1 MVRLYLKHFHQN
13 IFQTSTNH
21 DLSIKYTWV
30 AVTSRFAKMNES
42 FIGAKEDH
50 DDEDLSQQIATT
62 SAHDHLIHWTVKNHQ
77 KSQVSK
83 NGKKQMILPKI
94 GLGSHFC
101 DQ

>member
-1 MVRLYLKHFHQN
+1 
-13 IFQTSTNH
+13 
-21 DLSIKYTWV
+21 
-30 AVTSRFAKMNES
+30 MNES

-50 DDEDLSQQIATT
+50 DDDEDLSQQIATT
-62 SAHDHLIHWTVKNHQ
+62 PAHDHLIHWTVKNQQ
-77 KSQVSK
+77 KSKVSK

>member
-1 MVRLYLKHFHQN
+1 
-13 IFQTSTNH
+13 
-21 DLSIKYTWV
+21 
-30 AVTSRFAKMNES
+30 MNES

-62 SAHDHLIHWTVKNHQ
+62 PAHDHLIHWAVKNHQ
-77 KSQVSK
+77 KIKVSE

>member
-1 MVRLYLKHFHQN
+1 MVRLYSKHFHQN

-62 SAHDHLIHWTVKNHQ
+62 SAHDHLIHWAVKNHQ
-77 KSQVSK
+77 KSKASK